1 MDINWTFIIST
12 CITSAFSSA
21 TTMLTV
27 RYLSKMVD
35 KIEGKKEDKSN
46 PEPIEGKK
54 EDKSNPEP

>member
-35 KIEGKKEDKSN
+35 KIEGKKVDK
-46 PEPIEGKK
+46 IEGKK